1 MKKIPNDLDNMSDDD
16 FFALLDKRHKELSEK
31 SKPLNAHQCRLYTTI
46 SEMVSGNDDVDDD
59 KLSKATEIGVENSK
73 EVADKI
79 QKTMDDNGLKP
90 ANLNVKNIK
99 THRSQWFD

>member
-1 MKKIPNDLDNMSDDD
+1 
-16 FFALLDKRHKELSEK
+16 
-31 SKPLNAHQCRLYTTI
+31 
-46 SEMVSGNDDVDDD
+46 VDDD